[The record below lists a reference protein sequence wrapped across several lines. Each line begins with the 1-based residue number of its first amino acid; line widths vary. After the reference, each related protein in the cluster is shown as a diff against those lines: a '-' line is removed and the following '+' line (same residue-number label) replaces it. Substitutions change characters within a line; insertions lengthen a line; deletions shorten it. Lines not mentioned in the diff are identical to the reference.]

1 MLDFL
6 GNLLVGAL
14 LNALTGGR
22 RSPQSTGVV
31 CLVLLVLIVPTAGWF
46 GLAFADPTFLTVAG
60 VALAAAAA
68 LSIWL
73 IVATSRAG
81 RERDG
86 DGSHRSTRRGRRSR
100 RGDRGESS

>member
-14 LNALTGGR
+14 LNGLTGGR
-22 RSPQSTGVV
+22 RSPRSTAVA
-31 CLVLLVLIVPTAGWF
+31 CLVLLILIVPTSGWF
-46 GLAFADPTFLTVAG
+46 GLAFADQTFLTVAM
-60 VALAAAAA
+60 VALVAAGA

-73 IVATSRAG
+73 IVGTGRTG
-81 RERDG
+81 RERDS

-100 RGDRGESS
+100 PNRR